1 MVCSFPKGVTHERRK
16 ESDYHQVFI
25 GDAMAVKHLGEAM
38 HDKIGQKKLTTQH
51 IKDTLDEQS
60 GAG

>member
-1 MVCSFPKGVTHERRK
+1 MELRMNDEKKVTTTR
-16 ESDYHQVFI
+16 VFI

>member
-1 MVCSFPKGVTHERRK
+1 MNDEKKVTTTR
-16 ESDYHQVFI
+16 VFI

-38 HDKIGQKKLTTQH
+38 HDKIGQKKLATQH